1 MTLPAKVPRRKIKD
15 VAQKLSTAFASGD
28 AAAADALFSNDA
40 IFADR
45 ALRAVILGK
54 QAIGQ
59 YLARVLPTVPYGKG
73 SKLAHVVGSDQGGGF
88 EWTNDNSSVKRGI
101 VAIDL
106 NSAGQIERLST
117 TWDNGVMSDADLQA
131 LVLLSME
138 K

>member
-1 MTLPAKVPRRKIKD
+1 M
-15 VAQKLSTAFASGD
+15 AQKLSTAFAAGD

-59 YLARVLPTVPYGKG
+59 YLARVLPTAPYGKG
-73 SKLAHVVGSDQGGGF
+73 SKLLHVVGSDQGGGY
-88 EWTNDNSSVKRGI
+88 EWTKDGPVKRGI

-131 LVLLSME
+131 LVLLSIE